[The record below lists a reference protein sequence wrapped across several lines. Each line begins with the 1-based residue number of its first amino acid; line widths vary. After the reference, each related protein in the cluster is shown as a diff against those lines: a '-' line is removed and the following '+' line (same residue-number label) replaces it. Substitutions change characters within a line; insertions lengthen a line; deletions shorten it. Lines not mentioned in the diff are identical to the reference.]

1 MGKDEISRDLD
12 DYLRARKKSSLSITN
27 LLDNINE
34 RIKKIRAPK
43 PKVEIPQEVEVYDE
57 PVPKEEKKP
66 FYQKFFGK
74 GSTEEELIRARMQ
87 AQDAIDDIKEISKIS
102 LKMIKELPDEHLRK
116 FKESPEFEKL
126 KSILKKHELIK

>member
-34 RIKKIRAPK
+34 RVKKFRAPK
-43 PKVEIPQEVEVYDE
+43 PKVEMPQEVEVYDE
-57 PVPKEEKKP
+57 PVPKEPKKP
-66 FYQKFFGK
+66 FYHKLFNK
-74 GSTEEELIRARMQ
+74 ENIDEELIRSRMQ
-87 AQDAIDDIKEISKIS
+87 AQDAIEDIKEISKIS

>member
-12 DYLRARKKSSLSITN
+12 DYLRARKKSTISITN
-27 LLDNINE
+27 LLDSINDK
-34 RIKKIRAPK
+34 IKKFKTSK
-43 PKVEIPQEVEVYDE
+43 PKVDMPEEVEVYDQ
-57 PVPKEEKKP
+57 PIPKEPKKP
-66 FYQKFFGK
+66 FYHKFFNK
-74 GSTEEELIRARMQ
+74 ENVDEELIRARMQ

-126 KSILKKHELIK
+126 KTILKKHELIK